1 MQLAPARREQAPVLV
16 FFRAVCITLTIWD
29 VEIAK
34 TLEIYY
40 HCGTKRDIIH
50 KI

>member
-16 FFRAVCITLTIWD
+16 FLGGLHTLTIWD